1 MRINK
6 LLHWLDLSS
15 SLHVKLKR
23 PGPSHIVLG
32 CHCMSAI
39 LNLGGTIRK
48 VNWYIHEPVEAQI
61 YRSHVCFCFELKES
75 VVCVVYSCAA
85 FTSTP

>member
-1 MRINK
+1 MQSRRTGVSRILPDYK
-6 LLHWLDLSS
+6 WW
-15 SLHVKLKR
+15 
-23 PGPSHIVLG
+23 
-32 CHCMSAI
+32 AAT
-39 LNLGGTIRK
+39 LNLRGTIRK
-48 VNWYIHEPVEAQI
+48 LNWYIHEPAEAQI

>member
-1 MRINK
+1 
-6 LLHWLDLSS
+6 
-15 SLHVKLKR
+15 
-23 PGPSHIVLG
+23 
-32 CHCMSAI
+32 MSAI

-48 VNWYIHEPVEAQI
+48 VNWYIHEPVGAQI